1 MVNITISGKPGSGKS
16 TIGKILKK
24 KLKKRYIYS
33 GEIFRETAKKF
44 NMSLEDFGI
53 FCENNEEIDKNLDDQ
68 QLKFLKKG
76 DIILE
81 GRLAGWI
88 AFRNKISALKI
99 LINADLETRA
109 KRIVNREKGS
119 VEKRKKEIIDRE
131 KSEKTRYKKYY
142 NIDISDISI
151 YDLVIDSSN
160 KTPDEI
166 VDIILKKDQEKN
178 L

>member
-1 MVNITISGKPGSGKS
+1 MLNITISGTPGSGKS
-16 TIGKILKK
+16 TIGKILEK

-33 GEIFRETAKKF
+33 GEIFRETANKY
-44 NMSLEDFGI
+44 NMTLEEFGI
-53 FCENNEEIDKNLDDQ
+53 FCENNEDIDKNLDDQ
-68 QLKFLKKG
+68 QLEILKKG

-88 AFRNKISALKI
+88 AYRNKISALKI

-119 VEKRKKEIIDRE
+119 VDKRKKEIINRE
-131 KSEKTRYKKYY
+131 RSEKIRYKKYY
-142 NIDISDISI
+142 NIDLSDISI

-166 VDIILKKDQEKN
+166 VDIILNNIEEKN